1 MKRAFGWCVL
11 VIVLA
16 VSTIASAQSPTAA
29 TALANVQQ
37 LYAHTSHFTAKFRQT
52 VRNTTFGTTATS
64 DGSFWVRKPAI
75 RADYV
80 VQKVGSA
87 VVTKSFVF
95 DGKTVWLIDHVSKQ
109 ITQLQPQSS
118 ALPDA
123 VAFVTGGTA
132 LTSQFA
138 VAFDTSGTYGTKGT
152 VVLRLTPKQPSAAC
166 TELFLVVEP
175 SDWHVK
181 ESAVLAANG
190 DVNDFEFFAPDVTA
204 SVKASLFQVNPAA
217 LPGYKIVRP

>member
-1 MKRAFGWCVL
+1 MTTRRALF
-11 VIVLA
+11 
-16 VSTIASAQSPTAA
+16 PTAPSV
-29 TALANVQQ
+29 LANVQQ
-37 LYAHTSHFTAKFRQT
+37 FYANANQFTAKFRQT

-80 VQKVGSA
+80 VQKGGSA

-95 DGKTVWLIDHVSKQ
+95 DGKTVWMIDHVNKQ

-166 TELFLVVEP
+166 KELFLVVEP

-181 ESAVLAANG
+181 ESAVIAANG
-190 DVNDFEFFAPDVTA
+190 DVSEFAFFVPNVTA
-204 SVKASLFQVNPAA
+204 SVKASLFKVNPAA